1 VVSVTGG
8 LSDENEST
16 QDDDLLTCSM
26 HPLNSSSIRS
36 RLAVSGKPEISFLV
50 IMNELRPCDA
60 VDLGGSFVSW
70 IRVDGSMVKNWQPV
84 SKRKAFKTMRAVW
97 LVDIVIVWA

>member
-26 HPLNSSSIRS
+26 RPSNSSLIRS

-50 IMNELRPCDA
+50 IMNGLRSCD
-60 VDLGGSFVSW
+60 VVGGSFVSW